1 MANIIYKGV
10 IGVITCGWLTSCQ
23 PAAVSPPISDIPVR
37 SIEHAMGTTQI
48 PVVPE
53 RVIVLDYAP
62 LDTAFALDVTPVGRP
77 ELAISPIY
85 PEINQDITS
94 VGAGFQPNLETIFNL
109 EPDLILGSKVV
120 ASGSYRKLSRIA
132 PTVFTQ
138 DNGRYGNWQEHFLLH
153 ADALGQLDKAEQL
166 LADYQQRVD
175 TLKSQFGQAPENTTV
190 SVVTHWSGGVLA
202 YTTSSFSGAIL
213 QDLGFE
219 RNLIQRN
226 SKKYA
231 LQPSKEKL
239 DAIDGDILFLMYD
252 SDFDGSITKEDF
264 VSDPLWSTLNAVR
277 QGAVCEV
284 SGTLWAGGRSILA
297 ANQVLTDIEV
307 CLKSAGAEA
316 N

>member
-1 MANIIYKGV
+1 MASIVYKGL
-10 IGVITCGWLTSCQ
+10 IGVMTCSWLTSCQ
-23 PAAVSPPISDIPVR
+23 PAVSPPISDVPTR

-48 PVVPE
+48 PVTPE
-53 RVIVLDYAP
+53 RVVVLDSAP
-62 LDTAFALDVTPVGRP
+62 LNTAFSLDVIPIGRP
-77 ELAISPIY
+77 ENATSPIY
-85 PEINQDITS
+85 PKVNQDITS
-94 VGAGFQPNLETIFNL
+94 VGVGFQPNLETIFNL

-120 ASGSYRKLSRIA
+120 ARGSYRKLSRIA

-153 ADALGQLDKAEQL
+153 ADALGQLKKAEEL

-175 TLKSQFGQAPENTTV
+175 TLKSQFGQVPENTTV

-202 YTTSSFSGAIL
+202 YTTSSFSGAVL
-213 QDLGFE
+213 QDLGFA
-219 RNLIQRN
+219 RNPIQRN

-239 DAIDGDILFLMYD
+239 DAIDGDVLFLMYEP
-252 SDFDGSITKEDF
+252 DFDSSITKEDF

-277 QGAVCEV
+277 QGTVCEV
-284 SGTLWAGGRSILA
+284 SGALWAGGRSILA
-297 ANQVLTDIEV
+297 ANQVLTDIEA
-307 CLKSAGAEA
+307 CLQSAGGEA